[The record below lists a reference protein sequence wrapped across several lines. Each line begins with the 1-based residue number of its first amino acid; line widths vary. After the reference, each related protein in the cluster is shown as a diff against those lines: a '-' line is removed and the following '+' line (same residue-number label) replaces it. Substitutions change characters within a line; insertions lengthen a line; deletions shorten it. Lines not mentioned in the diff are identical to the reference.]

1 MTIFAIGAEI
11 NVKTDESKPQMIA
24 ATNVSP
30 KVPIPPITITTSME
44 QGLICILVLEVIRVN
59 TLLYTFTDVTA
70 DKRYSAGGLGHAFQW
85 ARKLEKY
92 IK

>member
-1 MTIFAIGAEI
+1 MTIFAIGAEM
-11 NVKTDESKPQMIA
+11 NVMTDESKPQMIG

-30 KVPIPPITITTSME
+30 KLPISPITITTSME

-59 TLLYTFTDVTA
+59 TFLYTFADVTA

-85 ARKLEKY
+85 ARKLEKC
-92 IK
+92 IE